1 MRRRSELVR
10 RQKFS
15 GHVLPHQRK
24 NTTTK
29 PKNVVRITGLEP
41 ARYHYHT
48 DLNRACLP
56 IPPYPHILLSI
67 SSAGKIVDKI
77 VDRQRKGDETTMKN
91 ADYKAEKQGFL
102 YKKLTTT

>member
-1 MRRRSELVR
+1 
-10 RQKFS
+10 
-15 GHVLPHQRK
+15 
-24 NTTTK
+24 
-29 PKNVVRITGLEP
+29 
-41 ARYHYHT
+41 
-48 DLNRACLP
+48 
-56 IPPYPHILLSI
+56 LSI